1 MLDARLTPWI
11 KPLLRP
17 VVSRL
22 HRVGINAD
30 QVTVAGF
37 LIGIL
42 AVPAIIT
49 GYFGVALVCIATNR
63 LCDGIDG
70 ELARHTGSDSA
81 AGGYLD
87 ICLDFLFYA
96 AIPLGF
102 GLADPLQWGAP
113 ALVLLCAFI
122 GTGSSFL
129 AFAVAAET
137 YKIERPQ
144 FAHKSFYYMQ
154 GLTEGTETIVFFIAV
169 CLWPQSFSLLAYIFA
184 TACFIT
190 VITRVAGGYKTL
202 KQVAGDG

>member
-1 MLDARLTPWI
+1 MLDARLTPLV
-11 KPLLRP
+11 KPLLQP
-17 VVSRL
+17 VVSLL
-22 HRVGINAD
+22 HRFGVNAD
-30 QVTVAGF
+30 QVTVVGF
-37 LIGIL
+37 VIGIL

-49 GYFGVALVCIATNR
+49 DNFGLALACIVTNR
-63 LCDGIDG
+63 ICDGIDG
-70 ELARHTGSDSA
+70 ELARRAGNSSA

-102 GLADPLQWGAP
+102 GLADPFLWGAP

-129 AFAVAAET
+129 AFAVAAEK

-154 GLTEGTETIVFFIAV
+154 GLTEGTETILFFIAV
-169 CLWPQSFSLLAYIFA
+169 CIWPQGFSLLAYIFA
-184 TACFIT
+184 IACFIT
-190 VITRVAGGYKTL
+190 VMTRVAGGYKTL